1 MTIEVPAS
9 RKGRHVRR
17 SRRSAWWLVGGLVL
31 VLIAAIAWISVR
43 GLMAK
48 QELESALPLA
58 QAAQR
63 QVVDGESDAAAASAA
78 QLARHAESAA
88 SLTSDAVW
96 RTAEAIPWVG
106 PNLEGMRVMA
116 ASVDRVAAGAVMPL
130 ADAAGT
136 IDLASFKPTDGRV
149 DLKPL
154 RDAQGPLKAAS
165 AAVDDARS
173 MVEGESVASADLIAP
188 LADAREELTE
198 VLVEASETV
207 DALDRAVRLVPMM
220 LGDDGPRNTLLLFQ
234 NNAELRATGGIAG
247 ALALVHTDQ
256 GAFELTRQA
265 NSQDF
270 PKFDPPV
277 AQLPLET
284 RALYGDNTASYIQD
298 VNFTPQFPLAASL
311 AREMWKQKFGDE
323 VDSVVALDPVVL
335 SHLLVA
341 TGPITLP
348 TGDTL
353 TSENAVQ
360 LLLRDV
366 YERYENAAEQDAFFA
381 AAAASVVD
389 GISGDKV
396 DARKLIDAFIKSG
409 EEHRILIWNADAAE
423 QAVLEGTSL
432 AGGLPV
438 STDEQQSFGVYLNDT
453 TGAKMGPYL
462 DVKIEAGA
470 ASCREDGRRNYVI
483 SVTLENTAPADAA
496 TSLPRYVAG
505 LGTYG
510 TPPGVIATSVL
521 VYATPGSYNLGV
533 ARDSAPAEHHP
544 TTDAGYTLSKIESRL
559 APGER
564 ATYEFGFL
572 AGVPGDRA
580 VAVRSTPFVYATE
593 IGSLRVSCESDLW

>member
-1 MTIEVPAS
+1 VQ
-9 RKGRHVRR
+9 K
-17 SRRSAWWLVGGLVL
+17 
-31 VLIAAIAWISVR
+31 
-43 GLMAK
+43 
-48 QELESALPLA
+48 
-58 QAAQR
+58 
-63 QVVDGESDAAAASAA
+63 QVVAGESDAAAATAV
-78 QLARHAESAA
+78 QLARRAESAA
-88 SLTSDAVW
+88 ALTSDPVW
-96 RTAEAIPWVG
+96 RAVEVIPWVG
-106 PNLEGMRVMA
+106 PNLESTRVMA
-116 ASVDRVAAGAVMPL
+116 ASVQVVAKGGVKPL
-130 ADAAGT
+130 ADAASA
-136 IDLASFKPTDGRV
+136 IDLASFKPTGGQV
-149 DLKPL
+149 DLQPL
-154 RDAQGPLKAAS
+154 LDVQGPLGEAS
-165 AAVDDARS
+165 VALSHAQS
-173 MVEGESVASADLIAP
+173 MMQDKKVASADLLGPI
-188 LADAREELTE
+188 ADARDELTD

-207 DALDRAVRLVPMM
+207 GALERAVRLVPIM
-220 LGDDGPRNTLLLFQ
+220 LGVDGPRDTLLLFQ
-234 NNAELRATGGIAG
+234 NNAELRSTGGISG

-256 GAFELTRQA
+256 GAFALTKQA

-270 PKFDPPV
+270 PKFEPPV
-277 AQLPLET
+277 AELPLET

-335 SHLLVA
+335 SHLLEA

-366 YERYENAAEQDAFFA
+366 YERYESSAEQDAFFA

-409 EEHRILIWNADAAE
+409 EENRILIWNADAAE
-423 QAVLEGTSL
+423 QSVLDGTSL

-470 ASCREDGRRNYVI
+470 VTCREDGRQNYVI
-483 SVTLENTAPADAA
+483 SVTVENTAPADAA
-496 TSLPRYVAG
+496 TSLPRYVRG

-510 TPPGVIATSVL
+510 TPPGVIATSIA
-521 VYATPGSYNLGV
+521 VYGTPGSYNLGV
-533 ARDSAPAEHHP
+533 RQGDAPVAHHP
-544 TTDAGYTLSKIESRL
+544 TSDAGYTLSNVDTWL

-572 AGVPGDRA
+572 AGEPGDRT
-580 VAVRSTPFVYATE
+580 VNVRSTPLVYETE
-593 IGSLRVSCESDLW
+593 IERLPVSCESALW